1 MAYYSVGE
9 AFGIDKAI
17 LRYAH
22 GNFHTVHVTVPRTKL
37 SLNSEYKRAVPAGL
51 FVAEETPTQYRFLPR
66 AVVTDAAST
75 ASNTFKVDLFYL
87 FVPGDKVQI
96 LEPNTVLNITSVS
109 PGQTATVSIFG
120 RGATATANTSDP
132 VAFASVVADAV
143 NHAPYVN
150 DFLEARAAGSQ
161 VYLISKNNQILDVTY
176 SGTATA
182 TLTKPRTTVESTPIG
197 TVANVSQDGTIKLE
211 ANALMNVPANVRI
224 GVPVQKVLGLD
235 IHARDFVTAPVRN
248 IALLTEST
256 AVETRFL
263 PYIDSDLVQRFPR
276 INFDNR
282 W

>member
-51 FVAEETPTQYRFLPR
+51 FVAEETPAQYRFLPR
-66 AVVTDAAST
+66 ANTTSAVETT
-75 ASNTFKVDLFYL
+75 GNTFKLDLFYL
-87 FVPGDKVQI
+87 FVPGDKIQV
-96 LEPNTVLNITSVS
+96 LEPNTVLTITSVAAS
-109 PGQTATVSIFG
+109 QTANISILG
-120 RGATATANTSDP
+120 RTASATSSTSDP
-132 VAFASVVADAV
+132 ATFAAEVALGV
-143 NHAPYVN
+143 NNAPYVN
-150 DFLEARAAGSQ
+150 DFLEARATGNQ
-161 VYLISKNNQILDVTY
+161 VYLISKNNQILEVTY
-176 SGTATA
+176 NGTATA
-182 TLTKPRTTVESTPIG
+182 TLSSPNTTVAPTPIG

-211 ANALMNVPANVRI
+211 SNPTTPVPSGVRV